1 MIALAGGVIHSKIYE
16 SSASIGILGH
26 PLQDNQARLNRRFGE
41 VS

>member
-26 PLQDNQARLNRRFGE
+26 PLQDNQAIA
-41 VS
+41 